1 MRATSLTI
9 SQRLVAVCAAM
20 ALAVSLTPGLAFA
33 SPTSTTDVADSTVTI
48 TDLLA
53 GDTVEAYRIAD
64 ADIDAANNLTYTMA
78 SGLPSDYD
86 TIDEIAAVASDGT
99 SFVQGSAMQNAA
111 SKIAKAFADAST
123 APAATATATGTSA
136 NLTLGSG
143 YYLVRVTST
152 SGETRV
158 YQNMVIDVS
167 PKANTNGTYNPHD
180 AVNVAVKK
188 TDVTV
193 KKTVG
198 SEYKEST
205 DKYSVGDT
213 VPFKIETAIP
223 NYPADSKDATFK
235 IGDTPTAG
243 LEIDTTSI
251 MINGATAVSGADYTL
266 TASATGYTIEFSKAY
281 VLAHPG
287 ESITVTYN
295 AKLTSDAFSHSADDV
310 TGNTATVTF
319 NPNPYNSTTVT
330 PSDKTKVKTYGYVF
344 KKVDPDGN
352 ALPGATFTLKV
363 TNSDGSVT
371 ELESTSDENGYV
383 YFSGLAAGTYTIS
396 ETVVP
401 AGYTKA
407 ADQTFTLSEA
417 VCTADNPVTSE
428 VEDNYLVSST
438 DVVDGK
444 QPVLPLTGDVGTFI
458 LVAAGVGLLACAF
471 VIIARFRKQK
481 QS

>member
-344 KKVDPDGN
+344 KKVDASGN
-352 ALPGATFTLKV
+352 SLAGAVFTITLANGTQV
-363 TNSDGSVT
+363 T
-371 ELESTSDENGYV
+371 STSDANGYV
-383 YFSGLAAGTYTIS
+383 YFEDLAAGTYTAT
-396 ETVVP
+396 ETNVP
-401 AGYTKA
+401 AGHLKA

-417 VCTADNPVTSE
+417 VCTADNPATTQ
-428 VEDNYLVSST
+428 VENNYLVATS
-438 DVVDGK
+438 DVVDPD
-444 QPVLPLTGDVGTFI
+444 QPQLPITGGAGTLALT
-458 LVAAGVGLLACAF
+458 AAGVVLLAFGGVVF
-471 VIIARFRKQK
+471 VRSRKNQRDNA
-481 QS
+481 